1 MNIVYLEDNEADRF
15 LIQTIIKNINPAHNL
30 FVFPDGPSALNFLN
44 VIKTRMILDLI
55 LLDFA
60 LPKLNGIEILKII
73 KSDDSLKNIPVVGFS
88 ASVPILEEFMNMGAF
103 GFIEKKFNLDEL
115 ELEISNILSR
125 IQ

>member
-1 MNIVYLEDNEADRF
+1 
-15 LIQTIIKNINPAHNL
+15 
-30 FVFPDGPSALNFLN
+30 
-44 VIKTRMILDLI
+44 MILDLI